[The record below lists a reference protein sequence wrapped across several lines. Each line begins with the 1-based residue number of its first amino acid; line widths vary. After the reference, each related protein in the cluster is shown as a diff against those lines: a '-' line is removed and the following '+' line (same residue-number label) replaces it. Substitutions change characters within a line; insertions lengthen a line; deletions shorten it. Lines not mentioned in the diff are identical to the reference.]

1 MNRRR
6 FLQAS
11 TACLLAPSVATA
23 MPSQKSRVA
32 VIGYQGDFGHELDR
46 LWLGIPE
53 TEIVAVSDPDAKAL
67 SSRLKGLG
75 VTAGFADYREM
86 LEKVR
91 PDIVSIAPRK
101 IAHHHEMAMAAA
113 KSGAKGIYM
122 EKPFCRTLAEADEII
137 AACEKS
143 GVRLALAHRNRYH
156 PVLPTVAALVKDGR
170 IGRLLEIRCRGKE
183 DARGGGLDL
192 WVLGSHVLNVAL
204 IFTGSPVACSATLFQ
219 DKQPAGPSDLRD
231 GAEGVGPLAGDA
243 LHARFDTDSG
253 VPIFF
258 ESVKQ
263 AGNADVGFGLQ
274 LIGTQG
280 VIDLRMD
287 QGVMAHYRAG
297 NPFQPT
303 APPHTWEVIST
314 GGIGVVEPLA
324 DVPQQVTSHRL
335 AVRDLLT
342 AIQEIRPPLCSAA
355 DGRTVL
361 EMTMGVFSSHVKG
374 GSRVTLPL
382 EDRRHPLADWK

>member
-1 MNRRR
+1 
-6 FLQAS
+6 
-11 TACLLAPSVATA
+11 
-23 MPSQKSRVA
+23 
-32 VIGYQGDFGHELDR
+32 
-46 LWLGIPE
+46 
-53 TEIVAVSDPDAKAL
+53 
-67 SSRLKGLG
+67 
-75 VTAGFADYREM
+75 
-86 LEKVR
+86 
-91 PDIVSIAPRK
+91 
-101 IAHHHEMAMAAA
+101 MAMAAA
-113 KSGAKGIYM
+113 NSGAKGIYM
-122 EKPFCRTLAEADEII
+122 EKPFCRTLVEADEII
-137 AACEKS
+137 SACEKNN
-143 GVRLALAHRNRYH
+143 VRIALAHRNRYH
-156 PVLPTVAALVKDGR
+156 PVLPTVASLVKDGR
-170 IGRLLEIRCRGKE
+170 IGRLLEVRCRGKE

-204 IFTGSPVACSATLFQ
+204 IFTGLPVACSATLFQ
-219 DKQPAGPSDLRD
+219 GTQPAKPSDLRE
-231 GAEGVGPLAGDA
+231 GGEGVGPLAGDS

-263 AGNADVGFGLQ
+263 AGNPDVGFGLQ

-287 QGVMAHYRAG
+287 QGIMAHYRAG

-314 GGIGVVEPLA
+314 GGIGIAEPLP

-335 AVRDLLT
+335 AIRDLLA
-342 AIQEIRPPLCSAA
+342 AIQGNRPPLCSATDA
-355 DGRTVL
+355 RTVL

-382 EDRRHPLADWK
+382 EDRRHPLASWK